1 MNHKLSLILAILILL
16 PLSAAAQ
23 AGLPVI
29 GYLGSESAAVF
40 RTRVDSFKAG
50 LASAGYEE
58 GRNVLI
64 EYRWADSRN
73 ERLPA
78 LAAELAA
85 RNVNVIAAP
94 GSLASALAAKAA
106 TTSIPIVFETGAD
119 PVASGLIASLN
130 RPGGNVTGITS
141 LNAAVIGK
149 RIELLRELVPSARI
163 AALLVNPANA
173 ANAVPTVKDAT
184 TAAEHL
190 GMRLQIFEAVREQEF
205 ATAFDA
211 MARARVDMVVIA
223 NETLFNRPPALA
235 ALAQEHRLPTAHQS
249 PEFTR
254 AGGLMSYGGDVT
266 ESHRLAGAYVG
277 RVLKGDKPATLP
289 VQQVTKLAFAVNL
302 RSARSLGLTVPMHLL
317 TAAEEVVE

>member
-1 MNHKLSLILAILILL
+1 
-16 PLSAAAQ
+16 
-23 AGLPVI
+23 
-29 GYLGSESAAVF
+29 
-40 RTRVDSFKAG
+40 
-50 LASAGYEE
+50 
-58 GRNVLI
+58 
-64 EYRWADSRN
+64 
-73 ERLPA
+73 
-78 LAAELAA
+78 
-85 RNVNVIAAP
+85 
-94 GSLASALAAKAA
+94 
-106 TTSIPIVFETGAD
+106 
-119 PVASGLIASLN
+119 
-130 RPGGNVTGITS
+130 
-141 LNAAVIGK
+141 
-149 RIELLRELVPSARI
+149 
-163 AALLVNPANA
+163 LLVNPANA